1 MRLAEFAVKNW
12 QFMLIIFVMVIAIG
26 IQSLLNMPRGE
37 DPNFTAPSY
46 AVVVIYPGTGP
57 NDMEQL
63 VVDPLEDV
71 LNEMDNVKRVVSNS
85 DDGLAVVRVDFNYDS
100 DPDEKYNDIL
110 REVNKIRPT
119 LPEGIVD
126 IRFSRFRPS
135 DVNILQVALVSE
147 TAPYQA
153 LKEEADHLKD
163 RLEKIKNLRDVGIHA
178 YPKRQVRISLDLEKM
193 AQFGLGL
200 NRVLGAIQSENA
212 NIPGGSIEIGTKKFN
227 VKTSGDYKD
236 LDEIKST
243 IVSSTGQQ
251 NVYLKDIAEVNFNY
265 EEESHLGKLNG
276 KRAIFIT
283 ASQKDNVNIFDTQK
297 QMYPVL
303 EQFEKTLPKNIQY
316 VKSFDQTESVK
327 NRLGGFARDFT
338 IAICLVLLTLLPLG
352 WRASLV
358 VMVTIPLCLSLG
370 LAALDFLGY
379 NINQLSIVGMVVALG
394 LLVDDAIVVVENIER
409 FLRNG
414 YSRQDAAIKA
424 TGQIG
429 VAVIGCTAV
438 LIFAFLPLTFLPEGS
453 GDFIRSLPMAVIT
466 TVLASLLVALTI
478 VPFLSSQLL
487 REEHGQGNWFL
498 RGLKR
503 GLDVTY
509 KPLLDKALR
518 YPIITLCIAG
528 AIFAGSLALIPVVGS
543 SLFPK
548 SDKPMFLIQIETP
561 LGTSLYETER
571 VAKTV
576 ETALAKYP
584 EIRNFA
590 TNVGKGNPR
599 IYYNVIQKNEQA
611 NFAELFVQT
620 NPDMHLKEITELVD
634 KLRQQ
639 FNGFPNA
646 VIQVRQFEQG
656 PAQEAPIA
664 MRIFGENL
672 DSLRSLAFKV
682 EDIMKKTPGTIY
694 VDNPLK
700 TLSTDIRVKIN
711 KEKAALLGIATVDID
726 RTVRMGIAGLNVGT
740 FQEEGEDDYLLN
752 VSLPRDNRQTL
763 DAFDKMYITSQT
775 GSLVPLK
782 QLATIELQASPTGI
796 RHYDKDR
803 FVTLTAY
810 TQTGFLTSKVTTEIR
825 KQLDSFNFPP
835 GYSYTAAGEVEASN
849 ESFGGLGT
857 IITITIFS
865 ILAILILEFR
875 TFKSTLIVLSVVPLG
890 IIGAILALLFT
901 GNTLSFVAVIGLI
914 ALMGIEVKNSILLV
928 DYTNQ
933 LREQGMGLVEA
944 IEEAGETRFIP
955 ILLTTLTAIG
965 GLIPLVLESSPLY
978 SPLAWVL
985 IGGLLSSLLLTR
997 IVTPVLYKLF
1007 PPGVTV
1013 KKAELGLVKA

>member
-1 MRLAEFAVKNW
+1 
-12 QFMLIIFVMVIAIG
+12 MLIIFVMVLAIG
-26 IQSLLNMPRGE
+26 IQSLMNMPRGE
-37 DPNFTAPSY
+37 DPNFTAPSF

-63 VVDPLEDV
+63 VVDPLEEV
-71 LNEMDNVKRVVSNS
+71 LNEMDNVKRVISNI
-85 DDGLAVVRVDFNYDS
+85 DDGLAVIRVDFNYDS
-100 DPDEKYNDIL
+100 NPDEKYNDIL

-126 IRFSRFRPS
+126 IRFNRFRPS

-147 TAPYQA
+147 TAPYKQ
-153 LKEEADHLKD
+153 LEDEADKLKD
-163 RLEKIKNLRDVGIHA
+163 NLEKIKNLRDVEIHA
-178 YPKRQVRISLDLEKM
+178 YPKRQIRISLDLEKM

-227 VKTSGDYKD
+227 VKTSGDYEN
-236 LDEIKST
+236 LDEIQNT
-243 IVSSTGQQ
+243 IIGSTGQQ
-251 NVYLKDIAEVNFNY
+251 NIYLKNIAEVAFNY
-265 EEESHLGKLNG
+265 EEETHLGKYNG
-276 KRAIFIT
+276 KRAIFLT
-283 ASQKDNVNIFDTQK
+283 ASQKDNVNIFDTQE
-297 QMYPVL
+297 QIYPVL
-303 EQFEKTLPKNIQY
+303 AKFEKTLPKNMKY

-327 NRLGGFARDFT
+327 KRLGGFARDFS
-338 IAICLVLLTLLPLG
+338 IAIFLVLLTLLPLG

-358 VMVTIPLCLSLG
+358 VMITIPLCLSLG

-414 YSRQDAAIKA
+414 LSKKEAAVKA
-424 TGQIG
+424 TNQIML
-429 VAVIGCTAV
+429 AVIGCTAV
-438 LIFAFLPLTFLPEGS
+438 LIFAFLPLTFLPEGA

-466 TVLASLLVALTI
+466 TVTASLLVALTI
-478 VPFLSSQLL
+478 VPFLSSIILK
-487 REEHGQGNWFL
+487 EEHGEGNWFL
-498 RGLKR
+498 RGLKK

-518 YPIITLCIAG
+518 FPVITLVIAAG
-528 AIFAGSLALIPVVGS
+528 IFAGSIALIPVVGS

-548 SDKPMFLIQIETP
+548 SDKPMFLVQIETP
-561 LGTSLYETER
+561 LGTNLYETEKVAR
-571 VAKTV
+571 VV
-576 ETALAKYP
+576 EEELIKYP
-584 EIRNFA
+584 EIRDFS

-599 IYYNVIQKNEQA
+599 IYYNVIQKNEQS
-611 NFAELFVQT
+611 NFAEIFVQT
-620 NPDMHLKEITELVD
+620 QSEMHLKEISDLVD
-634 KLRQQ
+634 RLRQK
-639 FNGFPNA
+639 FNGYPNA
-646 VIQVRQFEQG
+646 VIQVKQFEQG

-664 MRIFGENL
+664 MRVFGENL
-672 DSLRSLAFKV
+672 DSLRSLSFQV

-700 TLSTDIRVKIN
+700 TLSTDIKVKIN
-711 KEKAALLGIATVDID
+711 KEKTAMLGIATVDID
-726 RTVRMGIAGLNVGT
+726 RTVRMGIAGLNVGVY
-740 FQEEGEDDYLLN
+740 QEDGGDDYTLN
-752 VSLPRDNRQTL
+752 VSLPRNNRQTL
-763 DAFDKMYITSQT
+763 DAFDKMYVTSQT
-775 GSLVPLK
+775 GVLVPLK

-796 RHYDKDR
+796 RHYDKQR

-810 TQTGFLTSKVTTEIR
+810 TKTGFLTSKVTQEIMQ
-825 KQLDSFNFPP
+825 KLNNFKFPE
-835 GYSYTAAGEVEASN
+835 GYSYVAAGEVEASQ

-955 ILLTTLTAIG
+955 ILLTTMTAIG
-965 GLIPLVLESSPLY
+965 GLIPLVIEGSPLY

-1007 PPGVTV
+1007 PPGIKVQKPASQDIFEGEKEV
-1013 KKAELGLVKA
+1013 VIN